1 MRGSALVGPVP
12 RVAAQLATAAIA
24 WGATGAPCAA
34 AWFAQPERPP
44 QTPAA
49 APRGEDGAV
58 GRRDPFLP
66 ARQRAAEPR
75 RAAGRARGLAGL
87 RVGEVKVVGIVTAA
101 HLRLAVLEAPDGR
114 TYVTRVNDRLA
125 DGIVGQVAR
134 DSVVFLLSRAEGL
147 EGASPGREMR
157 RALGDRSD
165 RPSPRRSPRRPPLPG
180 ATGVVGLRIRR
191 RRGSTGAAPS
201 HAGSARNREQLRL
214 SVPRIP
220 GAPWRLAVL
229 PERPA
234 RRRVGRHVAW
244 RGACIAGG
252 FAGGFH
258 RRTPR
263 AIGTDGNRRHGL
275 AMTAGG
281 RGWGLPVPA
290 ALLATGLAAL
300 AAVPLRLAEGAEAR
314 EIGAGPAGG
323 VALGQSASRLAKRE
337 YAGSPVS
344 MSFQSADLRSVLRT
358 FAEISGLNIVIDPQ
372 VEGRVEVALVDVPWD
387 QALDIILRANRLGYE
402 LDGSVLRVAP
412 LSTLAD
418 EERQRRARAEQR
430 ELEGELRVLVRS
442 LSYGRAADLGR
453 LLTRAALSPRG
464 QVEVDER
471 TNTVIVTDLDERL
484 DTVRDLLD
492 TLDRAE
498 PQVEIRARI
507 VQARRSYAR
516 ELGIRWGVTGRVAPE
531 LGNTTPLV
539 FPNRGGVTGRA
550 GGRQGPGADGA
561 DERAGATEDAGT
573 AVSLGALAATS
584 ALGLALGAVDG
595 SLNLDLVL
603 SAAEHEGHVETLSS
617 PRVTTQNNVQ
627 ATIVQGDQ
635 IPIQTVANNTVTVQ
649 FKDAALRLAVTPQ
662 ITAADTVILQLEIDN
677 DFVNFGESV
686 NGVPPLVTQRAVTT
700 VQVADGD
707 TTVIGGIYQRGRQRR
722 TDGVPGLSR
731 IPWLGR
737 LFRRRARSESTDEL
751 MIFLTPRIVRAEH
764 GG

>member
-1 MRGSALVGPVP
+1 
-12 RVAAQLATAAIA
+12 
-24 WGATGAPCAA
+24 
-34 AWFAQPERPP
+34 
-44 QTPAA
+44 
-49 APRGEDGAV
+49 
-58 GRRDPFLP
+58 
-66 ARQRAAEPR
+66 
-75 RAAGRARGLAGL
+75 
-87 RVGEVKVVGIVTAA
+87 
-101 HLRLAVLEAPDGR
+101 
-114 TYVTRVNDRLA
+114 
-125 DGIVGQVAR
+125 
-134 DSVVFLLSRAEGL
+134 
-147 EGASPGREMR
+147 
-157 RALGDRSD
+157 
-165 RPSPRRSPRRPPLPG
+165 
-180 ATGVVGLRIRR
+180 
-191 RRGSTGAAPS
+191 
-201 HAGSARNREQLRL
+201 
-214 SVPRIP
+214 
-220 GAPWRLAVL
+220 
-229 PERPA
+229 
-234 RRRVGRHVAW
+234 
-244 RGACIAGG
+244 
-252 FAGGFH
+252 
-258 RRTPR
+258 
-263 AIGTDGNRRHGL
+263 
-275 AMTAGG
+275 MTAGG

-492 TLDRAE
+492 RLDRAE